1 VKWPRFSFE
10 KFPGADTT
18 LGTQMK
24 SVGEAMAI
32 GRTFPEALEK
42 AARSLERGHDGVGSL
57 RHRLDY
63 RAYRD
68 DPNHARD
75 LLMEGPRAPL
85 APTEEYPPIEDDA
98 LRELLLELL
107 RIPHGDRLFFIADAL
122 RVGVTKEEIFEACQ
136 VDPWFLQQLERI
148 VAMERRLA
156 EGFDAETLRAAKRLG
171 LSDARIADVMGQS
184 EAEVRAAR
192 KKHDLRPAYRN
203 VDTCAAE
210 FPATTPYLYG
220 SYDGPAGAEIPV
232 TDRKKVIILGGGPNR
247 IGQGIE
253 FDYCCVHASFAL
265 AELGIESVMVNCNPE
280 TVSTDYDTSDRLY
293 FEPLTFEDVLSI
305 CEEEKQKGELL
316 GVIVQLGGQTP
327 LKLAV
332 PLSEAGIPML
342 GTSADAIDRA
352 EDRERFDALLSK
364 LDLQRPPGRIATGPR
379 EARAVATELGYPVL
393 VRPSYVLGGR
403 AMMVCDNEEELDAY
417 MHLAVEAAKEAGS
430 TAILVDKFVDDAIEV
445 DVDAVCDGERVV
457 IGGVM
462 QHIEQAG
469 VHSGDSACVLPP
481 YSLSPALIANL
492 EEQVRQIGLEL
503 GVVGLMN
510 VQFAIKGHEVY
521 VLEVNPRAAR
531 TIPFVSKA
539 TGRPL
544 AKIAAKVMAG
554 KKLAE
559 QDVDDMATPTH
570 VAVKESV
577 FPFLKFPGVDTQLG
591 PEMRSTGEVMGVART
606 FALAYGK
613 AVRGAGVDLPRE
625 GTAFISVQDDD
636 KPAACAVARRLR
648 SLGFDIIA
656 TDGTVKA
663 FERARIPAIRINKV
677 ASGSPH
683 IVDLMAKGEV
693 QLIVNTTRGA
703 GSIRDSYSIRRYALM
718 SGLPYFTT
726 MSAALAG
733 CAFLEATDEQP
744 EDAHPR
750 VKSLQEWTSTDPS
763 SRRSG

>member
-1 VKWPRFSFE
+1 VVVKWPRFSFE

-57 RHRLDY
+57 RDRVDF

-68 DPNHARD
+68 DPNCARD
-75 LLMEGPRAPL
+75 LLMEGPRAPVEPGATSP
-85 APTEEYPPIEDDA
+85 APRLDDDA
-98 LRELLLELL
+98 LRTLLLELL
-107 RIPHGDRLFFIADAL
+107 RTPQGDRLFLIADAI
-122 RVGVTKEEIFEACQ
+122 RVGARPDDIFAACQ
-136 VDPWFLQQLERI
+136 VDRWFLRQIERI
-148 VAMERRLA
+148 VAIERRLEN
-156 EGFDAETLRAAKRLG
+156 EGITAASLRDAKRLG
-171 LSDARIADVMGQS
+171 LADARIARVCGTTTDAVAS
-184 EAEVRAAR
+184 AR
-192 KKHDLRPAYRN
+192 REHGLRPAYRN
-203 VDTCAAE
+203 VDTCAGE
-210 FPATTPYLYG
+210 FPAETPYLYG
-220 SYDGPAGAEIPV
+220 TYDGPPGAEIPV
-232 TDRKKVIILGGGPNR
+232 SERKKVIILGGGPNR

-265 AELGIESVMVNCNPE
+265 AEMGIESVMVNCNPE

-293 FEPLTFEDVLSI
+293 FEPLTYEDVLAI
-305 CEEEKQKGELL
+305 CEEERRAGTLL

-332 PLSEAGIPML
+332 PLAEAGIPML

-352 EDRERFDALLSK
+352 EDRARFDALLHD
-364 LDLQRPPGRIATGPR
+364 LGLQRPPGRIATTSE
-379 EARAVATELGYPVL
+379 EARAVASELGYPVL

-403 AMMVCDNEEELDAY
+403 AMMVCDDEAELSAY

-430 TAILVDKFVDDAIEV
+430 QAILVDKFVDDAIEV
-445 DVDAVCDGERVV
+445 DVDAVGDGERVV

-492 EEQVRQIGLEL
+492 EEQVRQLGLEL

-510 VQFAIKGHEVY
+510 VQFAIKGSEVY

-544 AKIAAKVMAG
+544 AKIAARVMAG
-554 KKLAE
+554 QKLADQNVE
-559 QDVDDMATPTH
+559 DMATPTH

-613 AVRGAGVDLPRE
+613 ALQGAGVELPRR
-625 GTAFISVQDDD
+625 GTAFISVHDDD
-636 KPAACAVARRLR
+636 KPAACVVARRLR
-648 SLGFDIIA
+648 SLGFDVLA
-656 TDGTVKA
+656 TDGTLA
-663 FERARIPAIRINKV
+663 ALTRARIPASRINKV
-677 ASGSPH
+677 AAGSPH
-683 IVDLMAKGEV
+683 IVDRMEAEEV

-703 GSIRDSYSIRRYALM
+703 QSIRDSYAIRRRALLG
-718 SGLPYFTT
+718 GLPYFTT

-733 CAFLEATDEQP
+733 CDFLEATDAADTE
-744 EDAHPR
+744 AKPR
-750 VKSLQEWTSTDPS
+750 VKSLQEWNAF
-763 SRRSG
+763 